1 VKTTDTPARFLL
13 VSGKPLREPIAWWG
27 PIVMNSRKE
36 IEQAVE
42 DYQNGTFIKS
52 RPATDGRVSR

>member
-1 VKTTDTPARFLL
+1 
-13 VSGKPLREPIAWWG
+13 SGKPLREPIAWWG